1 MKTTTDILLVEDNVF
16 LAEAMREKLGLFDEF
31 NLLDVAQDENQLRTA
46 LDTYS
51 PDLILMDIELPG
63 KNGIELTQIVRREY
77 PQVKKIII
85 VTVFEDDE
93 LVFDAIQ
100 AGVDGYL
107 VKDTNAEEL
116 RRGIHNTMNNGAAMS
131 PNIAAKALR
140 LLRNP
145 RIVKGSEAHN
155 LSERE
160 IEVLQHLKSGKTY
173 KSIAQLLYLS
183 EGTIRKHVENIYKKL
198 QAHNK
203 LEAVSIAERRN
214 II

>member
-46 LDTYS
+46 LDAYS

>member
-31 NLLDVAQDENQLRTA
+31 NLLDVAQDENQLRAA
-46 LDTYS
+46 LDAYL

-173 KSIAQLLYLS
+173 KSIAQSLYLS